1 MFTLGDTWITASVRT
16 LSAARCSDLSD
27 VGDGVLE
34 EERKRDVGRGADCFE
49 WGQHNGN
56 GMGHPES
63 AERQEVERKETNIGR
78 QLYLHV

>member
-34 EERKRDVGRGADCFE
+34 EEREKGRCGTWCRLLQVG
-49 WGQHNGN
+49 
-56 GMGHPES
+56 S
-63 AERQEVERKETNIGR
+63 A
-78 QLYLHV
+78 